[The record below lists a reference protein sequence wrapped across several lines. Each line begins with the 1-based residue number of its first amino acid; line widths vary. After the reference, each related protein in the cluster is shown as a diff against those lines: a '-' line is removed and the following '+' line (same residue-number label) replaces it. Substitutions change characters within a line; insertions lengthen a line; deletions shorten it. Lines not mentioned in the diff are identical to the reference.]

1 MSLLSV
7 GIPSSV
13 QQAESKDSSSIPRVR
28 DAESLRV
35 GRGGEG
41 EYKQSYFTK
50 SLQNI
55 KPNSIALGPL

>member
-28 DAESLRV
+28 DAESRRV

-50 SLQNI
+50 SL
-55 KPNSIALGPL
+55 